1 MTNPFKD
8 QKEFME
14 AAGQR
19 TSGVG
24 VEQSCL
30 YLDLIQEEYTEFAR
44 APELSAEDVKEAVD
58 MLVVTIGYLYSIG
71 VDAEEA
77 WRRVHASNMSK
88 LVDGKLIKREDG
100 KVLKPDTYKPPVLD
114 DLLPL
119 EGA

>member
-14 AAGQR
+14 AAEQS
-19 TSGVG
+19 TSGEN
-24 VEQSCL
+24 VEQMNL
-30 YLDLIQEEYTEFAR
+30 YVELIREEFGEFMATDGVT
-44 APELSAEDVKEAVD
+44 PDDIKEAID
-58 MLVVTIGYLYSIG
+58 IIVVTIGYLYSIG

-100 KVLKPDTYKPPVLD
+100 KVLKPDTYTPPLLE
-114 DLLPL
+114 DLVPK
-119 EGA
+119 EVG